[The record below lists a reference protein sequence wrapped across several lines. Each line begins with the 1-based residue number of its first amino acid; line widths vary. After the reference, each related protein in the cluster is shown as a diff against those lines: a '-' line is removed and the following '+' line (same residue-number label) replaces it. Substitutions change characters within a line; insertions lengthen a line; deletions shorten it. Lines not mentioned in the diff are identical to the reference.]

1 MGWDGWWWTR
11 ARNEETCS
19 GSALRAHNGEAAGH
33 VTQFRLTVEAGHITG
48 DLVIG
53 AATDDLERG
62 SGRDGGGEP
71 RAGTR
76 GEMRLVVVVVAVA
89 AVVGGY

>member
-1 MGWDGWWWTR
+1 MG
-11 ARNEETCS
+11 
-19 GSALRAHNGEAAGH
+19 AGH
-33 VTQFRLTVEAGHITG
+33 PTG

-76 GEMRLVVVVVAVA
+76 GERRLVVVVVAVE
-89 AVVGGY
+89 VVACGY